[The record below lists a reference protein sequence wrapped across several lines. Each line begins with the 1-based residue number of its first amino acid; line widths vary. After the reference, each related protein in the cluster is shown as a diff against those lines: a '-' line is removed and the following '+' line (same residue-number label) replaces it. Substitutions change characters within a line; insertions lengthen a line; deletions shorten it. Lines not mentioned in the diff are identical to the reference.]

1 MSQRPAPPKGFRRER
16 TRRSERSV
24 AGRKPMFDELA
35 ALDSKIVGLIKE
47 RSAHL
52 AKIRAKG
59 GLDSVDEKSIWSIW
73 QKALPKT
80 RGGAGIWRKL
90 FFLLQDLVPEDE
102 SIDRAKDGFLLAPR
116 KGPYAFTLNAPASLD
131 GMQCLAALGASAEFS
146 ITPAVVNERLVQTVK
161 AFNQAGGG
169 LYWETD
175 QMAGRGASELAFQD
189 KSVYVGDDTLSFHLC
204 LARALAEPGSVKFTG
219 GHQLK
224 TADLTEL
231 ARLLPRLGG
240 RLVNI
245 IPGSKGLP
253 VRIESA
259 GQLPHDVLIPDTL
272 PQEAVLGIL
281 MAAPFYPEGLTLRTE
296 SASSELLGTLQFA
309 ELILRACAIEV
320 ALDTSGTACSI
331 AVKPGTP
338 VIPDTLPMDPY
349 LTAFLLAL
357 PRLEPSRESSISLAG
372 SWPGQTGPYRNA
384 HTLLEAAGVQI
395 ELVGSHVRA
404 TTGPPPEG
412 VPHLSCGGNAGL
424 FPLSFALAAALP
436 ESTLDLPASQEDK
449 YTCREVA
456 DIIGLRIEE
465 AEGVLRVSNP
475 GSQDYSRTEPW
486 VAPNAWWA
494 MAYACIAI
502 RRPGLVLADPST
514 ATDLLPRFWNFFNT
528 LPAPEKDVF
537 FLPRREAEQET
548 HEPEP
553 KGRRIRIAGSGPR
566 E

>member
-1 MSQRPAPPKGFRRER
+1 MPQRPAPKKGFRRER

-24 AGRKPMFDELA
+24 AGRRPMFDELA
-35 ALDSKIVGLIKE
+35 ALDAKIVGLIKE

-90 FFLLQDLVPEDE
+90 FFLLQDLEPEDE
-102 SIDRAKDGFLLAPR
+102 SVDSTKNGFLLAPR
-116 KGPYAFTLNAPASLD
+116 RGPYAFTLNTPASLD
-131 GMQCLAALGASAEFS
+131 GMQCIAALGACSEFS
-146 ITPAVVNERLVQTVK
+146 IAPAVINERLVQAVK

-169 LYWETD
+169 LFWEAD
-175 QMAGRGASELAFQD
+175 QLAGRGGAELEFRD
-189 KSVYVGDDTLSFHLC
+189 KSIYVGDDTLSFHLC

-253 VRIESA
+253 VRLESA
-259 GQLPHDVLIPDTL
+259 GQLPHEALIPETL
-272 PQEAVLGIL
+272 PQDAVLGIL
-281 MAAPFYPEGLTLRTE
+281 MAAPFYPEGLTLRSE
-296 SASSELLGTLQFA
+296 SPSPALINTLEMA
-309 ELILRACAIEV
+309 ALILRACAIEV
-320 ALDTSGTACSI
+320 TLDTRETTCAI
-331 AVKPGTP
+331 TVKPGAP
-338 VIPDTLPMDPY
+338 AIPDTLPMDPY
-349 LTAFLLAL
+349 LSAFLLAL
-357 PRLEPSRESSISLAG
+357 PRLDPSRESSISLSG

-384 HTLLEAAGVQI
+384 HTLLEAAGILV
-395 ELVGSHVRA
+395 ELVENNVRA
-404 TTGPPPEG
+404 TAGPPPED
-412 VPHLSCGGNAGL
+412 VPHLACGGSDKL

-436 ESTLDLPASQEDK
+436 EAQLDLPASEEDRF
-449 YTCREVA
+449 TCREVA
-456 DIIGLRIEE
+456 DIIGLRLEE
-465 AEGVLRVSNP
+465 ADGVLRVSNP
-475 GSQDYSRTEPW
+475 GSQDYSRAEPW

-494 MAYACIAI
+494 MAHACIAI

-537 FLPRREAEQET
+537 FVPKREAEQET

-553 KGRRIRIAGSGPR
+553 KGRRIRISDSGSR